1 MINSKIIKIAS
12 NTKNVGL
19 KNIFTHKSSVKNTV
33 CGDSI
38 KVEFIA
44 NKTKIKSMRYE
55 TEACILCEA
64 SASLLS
70 SKIKN
75 YYLKDLKEEIKNFK
89 KFKKGFKVKFPSK
102 LKEFNHLF
110 NDKTINR
117 INCVILPMEAL
128 LKAFKIQK

>member
-128 LKAFKIQK
+128 LKALKMT